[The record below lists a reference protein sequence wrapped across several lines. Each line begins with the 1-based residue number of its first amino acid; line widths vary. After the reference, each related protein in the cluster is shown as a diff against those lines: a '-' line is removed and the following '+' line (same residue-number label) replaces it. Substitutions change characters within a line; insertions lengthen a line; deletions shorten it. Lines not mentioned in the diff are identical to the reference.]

1 MLILTRKRSETIRI
15 GDDILIKVI
24 KTGRNT
30 VKLGIEAPSEVRVL
44 RGELLVEGAAPERTA
59 PERTATQDTDILE
72 LKSKPMAVALWNGGN
87 RETNGQKGL
96 AGWILLDFGDG
107 TD

>member
-1 MLILTRKRSETIRI
+1 MLILTRKRSETIQI

-44 RGELLVEGAAPERTA
+44 RGELSAEGDVLEATA
-59 PERTATQDTDILE
+59 HEKTASTDTDILE
-72 LKSKPMAVALWNGGN
+72 LQSKPMAVAQ
-87 RETNGQKGL
+87 TAFACSDQYPHI
-96 AGWILLDFGDG
+96 A
-107 TD
+107 

>member
-44 RGELLVEGAAPERTA
+44 RGELLVEGADPERKAPERT
-59 PERTATQDTDILE
+59 PATETDILE
-72 LKSKPMAVALWNGGN
+72 SKSKPMAVAQ
-87 RETNGQKGL
+87 TAFACSDQYPHPH
-96 AGWILLDFGDG
+96 IL
-107 TD
+107 

>member
-44 RGELLVEGAAPERTA
+44 RGELLVDRSAPEKTDLQRTA
-59 PERTATQDTDILE
+59 ATDTDILE
-72 LKSKPMAVALWNGGN
+72 LKSEPMAVTQTAFACSD
-87 RETNGQKGL
+87 QYPHPHI
-96 AGWILLDFGDG
+96 A
-107 TD
+107 

>member
-44 RGELLVEGAAPERTA
+44 RGELLVEGAAPGRTA
-59 PERTATQDTDILE
+59 SEETVPTDTDILE
-72 LKSKPMAVALWNGGN
+72 LNSKPMAVAQ
-87 RETNGQKGL
+87 TTFACSDQYPHPHI
-96 AGWILLDFGDG
+96 A
-107 TD
+107 